1 MNVKLILGY
10 ALLFFGLLL
19 LITVNILFAVLFFI
33 AIIVVIIHETKQSKK
48 PKVSSS
54 ETSQNYSHLKP
65 SSTLNKKNH
74 SYINQIDTS
83 PIPNKN
89 NYARIIPGPDQTEK
103 PISLDNSPIA
113 NQTEQKPLEK
123 NNKEIPAPS
132 DNSQIANQIEQ
143 ESLEK
148 NNKEIPAPPDNSQI
162 ANQIEQKPV
171 EKNNTE
177 IPKKIFNRTFWKFR
191 PNEGIRNK
199 KRKFLKALDLCE
211 QNNIA
216 SKAKIRRLRMKLAR
230 WNVKNERDVE
240 AMMPDYEHLLDLIE
254 ESETRE

>member
-113 NQTEQKPLEK
+113 NQIEQKP
-123 NNKEIPAPS
+123 
-132 DNSQIANQIEQ
+132 
-143 ESLEK
+143 LEK
-148 NNKEIPAPPDNSQI
+148 NNKEIPAPPDNSQM
-162 ANQIEQKPV
+162 ANQIEQESL
-171 EKNNTE
+171 EKNNKE